1 MKKNIFQRNEKA
13 EKPPGIRQ
21 GLAALPG
28 HLNAQTIGAGLIAT
42 IFGCTGPPLII
53 MSSAMN
59 AGYTTTQTISWLA
72 SVCFF
77 GGLISFIMALR
88 YKQPIVGAWS
98 IPVAVMLGNT
108 LAFFSIEQAVGAYL
122 MGGVV
127 VLLLGFSGLVGRIMR
142 LLPMPIVMGMIAGA
156 MIKFGTDMIT
166 SIEALPLICGAAMAA
181 YFLTARFFRRFPPAL
196 GALLVGI
203 TGAMLYGGMTF
214 AGGDYSLV
222 LPTVFV
228 PSFSLDAFLSISLP
242 LALLVIGAENAQAT
256 GVLLAEGYKPPV
268 NDMTV
273 ASGIGGIIASFF
285 GGHNANVAGPMTAI
299 CASGEAGEDKEGR
312 YAAAVVNGVL
322 FAGFGVF
329 ASVAVAVIQSVPAP
343 LVGVVA
349 GLAMIG
355 VLIQAFEQAF
365 VTGRFKVGAFFA
377 LVIAMSGITVFQ
389 ISAPFWALIGGVA
402 VSILTEPKDF
412 TAAVNTRQMPV
423 PEDPAETKAVQ
434 KV

>member
-1 MKKNIFQRNEKA
+1 MSKTVSSQNFKA
-13 EKPPGIRQ
+13 DEPPGIRN
-21 GLAALPG
+21 GIADLSN
-28 HLNAQTIGAGLIAT
+28 HLNAKTIGAGLIAT

-77 GGLISFIMALR
+77 GGLISVIMALR

-122 MGGVV
+122 MGGLL
-127 VLLLGFSGLVGRIMR
+127 VLILGVSGLVAKIMQ
-142 LLPMPIVMGMIAGA
+142 LLPMPIVMAMIAGA
-156 MIKFGTDMIT
+156 MIKFGIDMIS
-166 SIEALPLICGAAMAA
+166 SIEALPVICGTAMAA
-181 YFLTARFFRRFPPAL
+181 YFFVARFLTRFPPAL
-196 GALLVGI
+196 GALAGGI
-203 TGAMLYGGMTF
+203 VVSAFYGGINF
-214 AGGDYSLV
+214 SGGDFSLV
-222 LPTVFV
+222 LPTVFI
-228 PSFSLDAFLSISLP
+228 PSLSFDAFLSISLP

-256 GVLLAEGYKPPV
+256 GVLLTEGYKPPV
-268 NDMTV
+268 SAMTV
-273 ASGIGGIIASFF
+273 ASGVGGIVSSFF

-299 CASGEAGEDKEGR
+299 CASGEAGKDKEGR

-329 ASVAVAVIQSVPAP
+329 ASVAVALIQSVPSP
-343 LVGVVA
+343 LVSLVA

-355 VLIQAFEQAF
+355 VLIQSFEQAF

-377 LVIAMSGITVFQ
+377 LVIAMSGVSIFQ
-389 ISAPFWALIGGVA
+389 ISAPFWALIGGVL
-402 VSILTEPKDF
+402 VSLITENEDF
-412 TAAVNTRQMPV
+412 TVTENARQKQLSEKLV
-423 PEDPAETKAVQ
+423 KPEAFQEG
-434 KV
+434 